1 MSNNNVIISAH
12 LGVDKAQGLTLF
24 TSLRAAFNRDQ
35 GRKSRLP
42 FYLIAS
48 HYATRPPQAHL
59 FTWNTV

>member
-12 LGVDKAQGLTLF
+12 LGVDKAQGTTLF

-48 HYATRPPQAHL
+48 H
-59 FTWNTV
+59 